1 MKYSQASKGWF
12 IEIMIIERYNSL
24 RIHIPEGVYFSLL
37 LAGPFSRFLAWLLD
51 RVIIFATLMLLY
63 SISGL
68 SQFYGSGLFN
78 AGMILVSFISIIGY
92 NILFEW
98 LWRGQTLGKRL
109 LGIRVMDVLGL
120 QLQFNQIVI
129 RNLLRAVDSLP
140 TLYLVGG
147 TAMVLSERCQRLGDL
162 AANTVVIYVPESMEP
177 EIEQILSG
185 KYNSLALYPHL
196 EARLRHR
203 TSSDEA
209 SILVKALLRRD
220 LFNPE
225 ARIDL
230 FDMLARHF
238 EDKVSFPEES
248 TEFLSDEQYLRNVA
262 DTLFR
267 KTGSNNHNKKNN
279 STTQTAQVS

>member
-1 MKYSQASKGWF
+1 
-12 IEIMIIERYNSL
+12 MIIERYNSL

-51 RVIIFATLMLLY
+51 RVIIMVILMLLY

-68 SQFYGSGLFN
+68 SQYYGAGLFN
-78 AGMILVSFISIIGY
+78 AGMMLVSFISIIGY

-140 TLYLVGG
+140 MLYLVGG
-147 TAMVLSERCQRLGDL
+147 TAMVLSKQCQRLGDL

-203 TSSDEA
+203 TSSE
-209 SILVKALLRRD
+209 R
-220 LFNPE
+220 
-225 ARIDL
+225 
-230 FDMLARHF
+230 
-238 EDKVSFPEES
+238 SFYS
-248 TEFLSDEQYLRNVA
+248 GQGIVA
-262 DTLFR
+262 P
-267 KTGSNNHNKKNN
+267 
-279 STTQTAQVS
+279 